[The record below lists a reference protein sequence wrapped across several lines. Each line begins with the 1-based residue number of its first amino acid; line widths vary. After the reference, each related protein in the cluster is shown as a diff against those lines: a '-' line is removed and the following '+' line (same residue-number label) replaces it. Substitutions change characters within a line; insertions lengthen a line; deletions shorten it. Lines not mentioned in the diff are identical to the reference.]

1 MLRIYNKI
9 YGDKVIW
16 GVIISLALLSVPIVY
31 VGTEQ
36 LAILRGGNFFYFV
49 IKHALILI
57 SAFFIAYKVSKI
69 KHGYLSRLS
78 LVLIWITI
86 PLLIYTMFAGH
97 NVDDASRWI
106 KIPVIGLS
114 FQTSDFAKISLTIY
128 LARVLSRKQGELH
141 KFKRVISHLFF
152 PIVFICALIVKSDF
166 STAILIMGGCFIML
180 FFGGVKLTHFGV
192 VFLFLIIC
200 FTIII
205 FTVPEVL
212 QRLLTWVNRLKAYS
226 DPLHSGN
233 YQKNL
238 AEASIYDGGAL
249 GLWFD
254 IFPGKYGQPPQ
265 AASDFIYATIL
276 RNYGIIGGIF
286 TILMYLILFFRSIKI
301 ARKCNKLF
309 SVLLVIGLSSG
320 LVLQAFS
327 NMAVAVG
334 IFPVTGQPLPMVS
347 IGGTSLWF
355 TAISIGIILSVSRE
369 ISSNKNNDEISQSN
383 S

>member
-1 MLRIYNKI
+1 MQEIYKKI

-16 GVIISLALLSVPIVY
+16 GVIISLALLSIPIVY

-36 LAILRGGNFFYFV
+36 LALLRGGNFFYFV
-49 IKHALILI
+49 IKHAIILLT
-57 SAFFIAYKVSKI
+57 AFIIAFQVSKI
-69 KHGYLSRLS
+69 KHGYLSRFS
-78 LVLIWITI
+78 IILIWITV
-86 PLLIYTMFAGH
+86 PLLIYTMLAGH

-106 KIPVIGLS
+106 KIPFIGLS

-128 LARVLSRKQGELH
+128 LARILSRKQAELH
-141 KFKRVISHLFF
+141 DFKKVIKYFF
-152 PIVFICALIVKSDF
+152 LPVVFICALIIKSDF
-166 STAILIMGGCFIML
+166 STAILIMGGCFIMM
-180 FFGGVKLTHFGV
+180 FFGGVKITHFGIV
-192 VFLFLIIC
+192 ILVLIVFFSIVILTF
-200 FTIII
+200 
-205 FTVPEVL
+205 PDVL

-226 DPLHSGN
+226 DPLHPGN

-276 RNYGIIGGIF
+276 RNYGIIGGVF
-286 TILMYLILFFRSIKI
+286 TILMYLVLFFRSIKI
-301 ARKCNKLF
+301 AQKCNKIF

-347 IGGTSLWF
+347 MGGTSLWF

-369 ISSNKNNDEISQSN
+369 ISSNRKNDEISKGN

>member
-1 MLRIYNKI
+1 MQEIYNKI

-16 GVIISLALLSVPIVY
+16 GVIISLALLSIPIVY

-36 LAILRGGNFFYFV
+36 LALLRGGNFFYFV
-49 IKHALILI
+49 IKHAIILL
-57 SAFFIAYKVSKI
+57 SAFVIAYQVSKI

-78 LVLIWITI
+78 LILMVVTI
-86 PLLIYTMFAGH
+86 PLLLYTMLAGH
-97 NVDDASRWI
+97 SVDSAERWI

-128 LARVLSRKQGELH
+128 LARVLSRKQGNLDD
-141 KFKRVISHLFF
+141 FKEVVKHLFL
-152 PIVFICALIVKSDF
+152 PVVLTCALIIKSDF
-166 STAILIMGGCFIML
+166 STAALIMGGCFIMM
-180 FFGGVKLTHFGV
+180 FFGGVKLSHFG
-192 VFLFLIIC
+192 IILLAIIGL
-200 FTIII
+200 FTIMVLV
-205 FTVPEVL
+205 FPDNL
-212 QRLLTWVNRLKAYS
+212 QRLQTWINRLTAFTAENA
-226 DPLHSGN
+226 DAGSGN

-238 AEASIYDGGAL
+238 AQASIYDGGAV

-254 IFPGKYGQPPQ
+254 ILPGKYGQPPQ

-276 RNYGIIGGIF
+276 RNYGLVGGVF
-286 TILMYLILFFRSIKI
+286 TIFMYLILFFRSIKI

-347 IGGTSLWF
+347 MGGTSLWF
-355 TAISIGIILSVSRE
+355 TAISIGIILSISRE
-369 ISSNKNNDEISQSN
+369 ISSNSPTDEEIA
-383 S
+383 

>member
-1 MLRIYNKI
+1 MQEIYNKI

-16 GVIISLALLSVPIVY
+16 GVVISLALLSIPIVY

-36 LAILRGGNFFYFV
+36 LALLRGGNFFYFV
-49 IKHALILI
+49 IKHAIILL
-57 SAFFIAYKVSKI
+57 SAFVIAYQVSKI
-69 KHGYLSRLS
+69 KHGYLSRFSIILMC
-78 LVLIWITI
+78 ITV
-86 PLLIYTMFAGH
+86 PLLIYTMLAGH

-114 FQTSDFAKISLTIY
+114 FQTSDFAKISLIIY

-141 KFKRVISHLFF
+141 DFKVVLKYLFI
-152 PIVFICALIVKSDF
+152 PIIFICALIVKSDF
-166 STAILIMGGCFIML
+166 STAALIMGGCFIML
-180 FFGGVKLTHFGV
+180 FFGGVKMTHFGIV
-192 VFLFLIIC
+192 LLVLIAS
-200 FTIII
+200 FTIIL

-212 QRLLTWVNRLKAYS
+212 QRLLTWINRLKAYS
-226 DPLHSGN
+226 DPLHPGN

-276 RNYGIIGGIF
+276 RNYGVIGGIF
-286 TILMYLILFFRSIKI
+286 TILMYLIFLFRSIKI

-347 IGGTSLWF
+347 MGGTSLWF

-369 ISSNKNNDEISQSN
+369 ISSNKNDDEIPQGN

>member
-1 MLRIYNKI
+1 MQEIYNKI

-16 GVIISLALLSVPIVY
+16 GVVISLALLSIPIVY

-36 LAILRGGNFFYFV
+36 LALLRGGNFFYFV
-49 IKHALILI
+49 IKHAIILL
-57 SAFFIAYKVSKI
+57 SAFVIAYQVSKI
-69 KHGYLSRLS
+69 KHGYLSRFSIILMC
-78 LVLIWITI
+78 ITV
-86 PLLIYTMFAGH
+86 PLLIYTMLAGH

-114 FQTSDFAKISLTIY
+114 FQTSDFAKISLIIY

-141 KFKRVISHLFF
+141 DFKVVLKYLFI
-152 PIVFICALIVKSDF
+152 PIIFICALIVKSDF
-166 STAILIMGGCFIML
+166 STAALIMGGCFIML
-180 FFGGVKLTHFGV
+180 FFGGVKMTHFGIILLV
-192 VFLFLIIC
+192 LIAS
-200 FTIII
+200 FTIIL
-205 FTVPEVL
+205 FTVPELL
-212 QRLLTWVNRLKAYS
+212 QRLLTWINRLKAYS
-226 DPLHSGN
+226 DPLHPGN

-276 RNYGIIGGIF
+276 RNYGVIGGIF
-286 TILMYLILFFRSIKI
+286 TILMYLIFLFRSIKI

-347 IGGTSLWF
+347 MGGTSLWF

-369 ISSNKNNDEISQSN
+369 ISSNKNDDEIPQGN

>member
-1 MLRIYNKI
+1 MQEIYNKI

-16 GVIISLALLSVPIVY
+16 GVIISLALLSIPIVY

-36 LAILRGGNFFYFV
+36 LALLRGGNFFYFV
-49 IKHALILI
+49 IKHAIILL
-57 SAFFIAYKVSKI
+57 SAFVIAYQVSKI
-69 KHGYLSRLS
+69 NHGYLSRVSIILM
-78 LVLIWITI
+78 VFTI
-86 PLLIYTMFAGH
+86 PLLLYTMFAGH

-106 KIPVIGLS
+106 KIPFIGLS

-128 LARVLSRKQGELH
+128 VARVLSRKQGELH
-141 KFKRVISHLFF
+141 SFKVVLKHLFI
-152 PIVFICALIVKSDF
+152 PIVFVCALIVKSDF
-166 STAILIMGGCFIML
+166 STAFLILGGCFIIL
-180 FFGGVKLTHFGV
+180 FFGGVKMSHFGII
-192 VFLFLIIC
+192 LLILILC
-200 FTIII
+200 FTIILL
-205 FTVPEVL
+205 TVPEFL

-226 DPLHSGN
+226 DPLHPGN

-276 RNYGIIGGIF
+276 RNYGIIGGAF
-286 TILMYLILFFRSIKI
+286 TILMYLVLFFRSIKI

-320 LVLQAFS
+320 LIIQAFS

-347 IGGTSLWF
+347 MGGTSLWF

-369 ISSNKNNDEISQSN
+369 ISSGNNDEEIAKSN
-383 S
+383 N

>member
-1 MLRIYNKI
+1 MQEIYNKI

-16 GVIISLALLSVPIVY
+16 GVIISLALLSIPIVY

-36 LAILRGGNFFYFV
+36 LALLRGGNFFYFV
-49 IKHALILI
+49 IKHAVILLT
-57 SAFFIAYKVSKI
+57 AFVIAYQVSKI
-69 KHGYLSRLS
+69 KHGYLSRIS
-78 LVLIWITI
+78 LILMLITI
-86 PLLIYTMFAGH
+86 PLLIYTMLAGH

-106 KIPVIGLS
+106 KIPVVGLS
-114 FQTSDFAKISLTIY
+114 FQTSDFAKISLIIY

-141 KFKRVISHLFF
+141 DFKKVVKYLFIPIIFIS
-152 PIVFICALIVKSDF
+152 ALIVKSDF
-166 STAILIMGGCFIML
+166 STAALIMGGCFIML
-180 FFGGVKLTHFGV
+180 FFGGVKMTHFGIILLV
-192 VFLFLIIC
+192 LILC
-200 FTIII
+200 FTIVLITI
-205 FTVPEVL
+205 PEVL

-226 DPLHSGN
+226 DPLHPGN

-334 IFPVTGQPLPMVS
+334 VFPVTGQPLPMVS
-347 IGGTSLWF
+347 MGGTSLWF

-369 ISSNKNNDEISQSN
+369 ISSNKNDDEIAQSN

>member
-1 MLRIYNKI
+1 MQEIYNKI

-16 GVIISLALLSVPIVY
+16 GVIISLALLSIPIVY

-36 LAILRGGNFFYFV
+36 LALLRGGNFFYFV
-49 IKHALILI
+49 LKHAIILL
-57 SAFFIAYKVSKI
+57 SAFVIAYQVSKM

-78 LVLIWITI
+78 LIFMVVTI
-86 PLLIYTMFAGH
+86 PLLLYTMLAGH
-97 NVDDASRWI
+97 SVDQASRWI

-128 LARVLSRKQGELH
+128 LARVLSRKQGELNDL
-141 KFKRVISHLFF
+141 KEVVKHLFL
-152 PIVFICALIVKSDF
+152 PVVLTCALIIKSDF
-166 STAILIMGGCFIML
+166 STAALIMGGCFIMM
-180 FFGGVKLTHFGV
+180 FFGGVKMSHFGIV
-192 VFLFLIIC
+192 CLVLIGLFAIAVLL
-200 FTIII
+200 F
-205 FTVPEVL
+205 PEKFE
-212 QRLLTWVNRLKAYS
+212 RLLTWGSRLEAYNDAS
-226 DPLHSGN
+226 DPRN

-238 AEASIYDGGAL
+238 AQASIYDGGAA

-254 IFPGKYGQPPQ
+254 ILPGKYGQPPQ

-276 RNYGIIGGIF
+276 RNYGLIGGIF
-286 TILMYLILFFRSIKI
+286 TLFMYLLLFFRSIKI

-309 SVLLVIGLSSG
+309 STLLVIGLSSG

-347 IGGTSLWF
+347 MGGTSLWF

-369 ISSNKNNDEISQSN
+369 ISSNSPTDEEIA
-383 S
+383 

>member
-1 MLRIYNKI
+1 M
-9 YGDKVIW
+9 
-16 GVIISLALLSVPIVY
+16 
-31 VGTEQ
+31 
-36 LAILRGGNFFYFV
+36 
-49 IKHALILI
+49 
-57 SAFFIAYKVSKI
+57 
-69 KHGYLSRLS
+69 
-78 LVLIWITI
+78 
-86 PLLIYTMFAGH
+86 M
-97 NVDDASRWI
+97 
-106 KIPVIGLS
+106 
-114 FQTSDFAKISLTIY
+114 
-128 LARVLSRKQGELH
+128 
-141 KFKRVISHLFF
+141 
-152 PIVFICALIVKSDF
+152 
-166 STAILIMGGCFIML
+166 
-180 FFGGVKLTHFGV
+180 FFGGVKITHFGIV
-192 VFLFLIIC
+192 LLVLIVF

-205 FTVPEVL
+205 VTVPDVL
-212 QRLLTWVNRLKAYS
+212 QRLLTWINRLKAYS
-226 DPLHSGN
+226 DPLHPGN

-276 RNYGIIGGIF
+276 RNYGIIGGVF

-301 ARKCNKLF
+301 AQKCNKLF

-347 IGGTSLWF
+347 MGGTSLWF

-369 ISSNKNNDEISQSN
+369 ISSNKGNDEIPKSN

>member
-1 MLRIYNKI
+1 MQEIYNKI

-16 GVIISLALLSVPIVY
+16 GVIISLALLSIPIVY

-36 LAILRGGNFFYFV
+36 LALLRGGNFFYFV
-49 IKHALILI
+49 LKHAVILL
-57 SAFFIAYKVSKI
+57 SAFVIAYQVSKI

-78 LVLIWITI
+78 LVLMIITI
-86 PLLIYTMFAGH
+86 PLLIYTMIAGH

-106 KIPVIGLS
+106 KIPVVGLS

-128 LARVLSRKQGELH
+128 LARVLSRKQGELND
-141 KFKRVISHLFF
+141 FKIVLKYLFI

-166 STAILIMGGCFIML
+166 STAALILGGCFIML
-180 FFGGVKLTHFGV
+180 FFGGVKVTHFGIILLV
-192 VFLFLIIC
+192 LIVC
-200 FTIII
+200 FTIILI
-205 FTVPEVL
+205 TVPEVL

-226 DPLHSGN
+226 DPLHPGN

-286 TILMYLILFFRSIKI
+286 TILMYLVLFFRSIKI

-334 IFPVTGQPLPMVS
+334 VFPVTGQPLPMMS
-347 IGGTSLWF
+347 MGGTSLWF

-369 ISSNKNNDEISQSN
+369 ISSNENDDEIAQGN

>member
-1 MLRIYNKI
+1 MQEIYNKI

-16 GVIISLALLSVPIVY
+16 GVVISLALLSIPIVY

-36 LAILRGGNFFYFV
+36 LALLRGGNFFYFV
-49 IKHALILI
+49 IKHAIILL
-57 SAFFIAYKVSKI
+57 SAFVIAYQVSKI
-69 KHGYLSRLS
+69 KHGYLSRFSIILMC
-78 LVLIWITI
+78 ITV
-86 PLLIYTMFAGH
+86 PLLIYTMLAGH

-114 FQTSDFAKISLTIY
+114 FQTSDFAKISLIIY

-141 KFKRVISHLFF
+141 DFKVVLKYLFI

-166 STAILIMGGCFIML
+166 STAALIMGGCFIML
-180 FFGGVKLTHFGV
+180 FFGGVKMTHFGIILLV
-192 VFLFLIIC
+192 LIAS
-200 FTIII
+200 FTIIL

-212 QRLLTWVNRLKAYS
+212 QRLLTWINRLKAYS
-226 DPLHSGN
+226 DPLHPGN

-276 RNYGIIGGIF
+276 RNYGVIGGIF
-286 TILMYLILFFRSIKI
+286 TILMYLIFLFRSIKI

-347 IGGTSLWF
+347 MGGTSLWF

-369 ISSNKNNDEISQSN
+369 ISSNKNDDEIPQGN

>member
-1 MLRIYNKI
+1 MQEIYNKI

-16 GVIISLALLSVPIVY
+16 GVVISLALLSIPIVY

-36 LAILRGGNFFYFV
+36 LALLRGGNFFYFV
-49 IKHALILI
+49 IKHAIILL
-57 SAFFIAYKVSKI
+57 SAFVIAYQVSKI
-69 KHGYLSRLS
+69 KHGYLSRFSIILMC
-78 LVLIWITI
+78 ITV
-86 PLLIYTMFAGH
+86 PLLIYTMLAGH

-114 FQTSDFAKISLTIY
+114 FQTSDFAKISLIIY

-141 KFKRVISHLFF
+141 DFKVVLKYLFI
-152 PIVFICALIVKSDF
+152 PIIFICALIVKSDF
-166 STAILIMGGCFIML
+166 STAALIMGGCFIML
-180 FFGGVKLTHFGV
+180 FFGGVKMTHFGIILLV
-192 VFLFLIIC
+192 LIAS
-200 FTIII
+200 FTIIL

-212 QRLLTWVNRLKAYS
+212 QRLLTWINRLKAYS
-226 DPLHSGN
+226 DPLHPGN

-276 RNYGIIGGIF
+276 RNYGVIGGIF
-286 TILMYLILFFRSIKI
+286 TILMYLIFLFRSIKI

-347 IGGTSLWF
+347 MGGTSLWF

-369 ISSNKNNDEISQSN
+369 ISSNKNDDEIPQGN

>member
-1 MLRIYNKI
+1 MQEIYNKI

-16 GVIISLALLSVPIVY
+16 GVIISLALLSIPIVY

-36 LAILRGGNFFYFV
+36 LALLRGGNFFYFV
-49 IKHALILI
+49 IKHAIILI
-57 SAFFIAYKVSKI
+57 FAFVIAYQVSKI

-78 LVLIWITI
+78 LILMVVTI
-86 PLLIYTMFAGH
+86 PLLLYTMIAGH
-97 NVDDASRWI
+97 SVDSAERWI

-128 LARVLSRKQGELH
+128 LARVLSRKQGDLDN
-141 KFKRVISHLFF
+141 FKEVVKHLFF
-152 PIVFICALIVKSDF
+152 PVIITCALIIKSDF
-166 STAILIMGGCFIML
+166 STAALIMGGCFIMM
-180 FFGGVKLTHFGV
+180 FFGGVKLTHFGIILLAIIGLFTLMV
-192 VFLFLIIC
+192 LVF
-200 FTIII
+200 
-205 FTVPEVL
+205 PDNL
-212 QRLLTWVNRLKAYS
+212 QRLQTWINRLTAFTAENA
-226 DPLHSGN
+226 DAGSGN

-238 AEASIYDGGAL
+238 AQASIYDGGAV

-254 IFPGKYGQPPQ
+254 ILPGKYGQPPQ

-276 RNYGIIGGIF
+276 RNYGLIGGVF

-309 SVLLVIGLSSG
+309 STLLVIGLSSG

-347 IGGTSLWF
+347 MGGTSLWF
-355 TAISIGIILSVSRE
+355 TAIAIGIILSVSRE
-369 ISSNKNNDEISQSN
+369 SSSNIKDEEIA
-383 S
+383 

>member
-1 MLRIYNKI
+1 MQEIYNKI

-16 GVIISLALLSVPIVY
+16 GVVISLALLSIPIVY

-36 LAILRGGNFFYFV
+36 LALLRGGNFFYFV
-49 IKHALILI
+49 IKHAIILL
-57 SAFFIAYKVSKI
+57 SAFVIAYQVSKI
-69 KHGYLSRLS
+69 KHGYLSRFSIILMC
-78 LVLIWITI
+78 ITV
-86 PLLIYTMFAGH
+86 PLLIYTMLAGH

-114 FQTSDFAKISLTIY
+114 FQTSDFAKISLIIY

-141 KFKRVISHLFF
+141 DFKVVLKYLFI
-152 PIVFICALIVKSDF
+152 PIIFICALIVKSDF
-166 STAILIMGGCFIML
+166 SSAALIMGGCFIML
-180 FFGGVKLTHFGV
+180 FFGGVKMTHFGIILLV
-192 VFLFLIIC
+192 LIAS
-200 FTIII
+200 FTIIL

-212 QRLLTWVNRLKAYS
+212 QRLLTWINRLKAYS
-226 DPLHSGN
+226 DPLHPGN

-276 RNYGIIGGIF
+276 RNYGVIGGIF
-286 TILMYLILFFRSIKI
+286 TILMYLIFLFRSIKI

-309 SVLLVIGLSSG
+309 SILLVIGLSSG

-347 IGGTSLWF
+347 MGGTSLWF

-369 ISSNKNNDEISQSN
+369 ISSNKNDDEIPQSN

>member
-1 MLRIYNKI
+1 MQGIYNKI

-16 GVIISLALLSVPIVY
+16 GVIISLALLSIPIVY

-36 LAILRGGNFFYFV
+36 LALLRGGNFFYFV
-49 IKHALILI
+49 IKHAIILGG
-57 SAFFIAYKVSKI
+57 AFFLAFQVSKL

-78 LVLIWITI
+78 LVFMVFSI
-86 PLLIYTMFAGH
+86 PLLLYTMFAGH

-106 KIPVIGLS
+106 KIPVVGLS

-128 LARVLSRKQGELH
+128 LARVLSRKQSSLNN
-141 KFKRVISHLFF
+141 FKEVVKHLFF
-152 PIVFICALIVKSDF
+152 PVVVTCALIVKSDF
-166 STAILIMGGCFIML
+166 STAALIMGGCFIMM
-180 FFGGVKLTHFGV
+180 FFGGVKLTHFGI
-192 VFLFLIIC
+192 LILGIIGL
-200 FTIII
+200 FTIMVLL
-205 FTVPEVL
+205 FPENL
-212 QRLLTWVNRLKAYS
+212 QRLQTWSNRLAAFTS
-226 DPLHSGN
+226 ENANAGSGN
-233 YQKNL
+233 YQKSL
-238 AEASIYDGGAL
+238 AQASIYDGGAV

-254 IFPGKYGQPPQ
+254 ILPGKYGQPPQ

-276 RNYGIIGGIF
+276 RNYGLLGGIF

-301 ARKCNKLF
+301 ARKCKKLF
-309 SVLLVIGLSSG
+309 STLLVIGLSSG

-347 IGGTSLWF
+347 LGGTSLWF

-369 ISSNKNNDEISQSN
+369 TSSKISTDEEIA
-383 S
+383 

>member
-1 MLRIYNKI
+1 MQEIYNKI

-16 GVIISLALLSVPIVY
+16 GVIISLALLSIPIVY

-36 LAILRGGNFFYFV
+36 LALLRGGNFFYFV
-49 IKHALILI
+49 LKHAIILLG
-57 SAFFIAYKVSKI
+57 AFVIAYQVSKI
-69 KHGYLSRLS
+69 KHGYLSRIS
-78 LVLIWITI
+78 LILIILTI
-86 PLLIYTMFAGH
+86 PLLLYTMLAGH

-106 KIPVIGLS
+106 KIPLIGLS
-114 FQTSDFAKISLTIY
+114 FQTSDFAKISLIIY
-128 LARVLSRKQGELH
+128 TARVLSRKQGDLH
-141 KFKRVISHLFF
+141 DFKVVLKYLFI
-152 PIVFICALIVKSDF
+152 PIIFICALIVKNDF
-166 STAILIMGGCFIML
+166 STAALIMGGSFIML
-180 FFGGVKLTHFGV
+180 IFGGVKLTHFGIILLV
-192 VFLFLIIC
+192 LIS
-200 FTIII
+200 FVTIIL

-212 QRLLTWVNRLKAYS
+212 QRLITWVNRLKAYS
-226 DPLHSGN
+226 DPLHPGN

-276 RNYGIIGGIF
+276 RNYGITGGIF

-301 ARKCNKLF
+301 ARKCKKLF
-309 SVLLVIGLSSG
+309 SVFLVVGLSSG

-334 IFPVTGQPLPMVS
+334 VFPVTGQPLPMVS
-347 IGGTSLWF
+347 MGGTSLWF

-369 ISSNKNNDEISQSN
+369 ISSNKNDDEIAQYN

>member
-1 MLRIYNKI
+1 MQEIYKKI

-16 GVIISLALLSVPIVY
+16 GVIISLALLSIPIVY

-36 LAILRGGNFFYFV
+36 LALLRGGNFFYFV
-49 IKHALILI
+49 IKHAIILLT
-57 SAFFIAYKVSKI
+57 AFIIAFQVSKI
-69 KHGYLSRLS
+69 KHGYLSRFS
-78 LVLIWITI
+78 IILIWITV
-86 PLLIYTMFAGH
+86 PLLIYTMLAGH

-106 KIPVIGLS
+106 KIPFIGLS

-128 LARVLSRKQGELH
+128 LARILSRKQAELH
-141 KFKRVISHLFF
+141 DFKKVIKYFF
-152 PIVFICALIVKSDF
+152 LPVVFICALILKSDF
-166 STAILIMGGCFIML
+166 STAILIMGGCFIMM
-180 FFGGVKLTHFGV
+180 FFGGVKITHFGIV
-192 VFLFLIIC
+192 ILVLIVFFSIVILTF
-200 FTIII
+200 
-205 FTVPEVL
+205 PDVL

-226 DPLHSGN
+226 DPLHPGN

-276 RNYGIIGGIF
+276 RNYGIIGGVF
-286 TILMYLILFFRSIKI
+286 TILMYLVLFFRSIKI
-301 ARKCNKLF
+301 AQKCNKIF

-347 IGGTSLWF
+347 MGGTSLWF

-369 ISSNKNNDEISQSN
+369 ISSNRKNDEISKGN